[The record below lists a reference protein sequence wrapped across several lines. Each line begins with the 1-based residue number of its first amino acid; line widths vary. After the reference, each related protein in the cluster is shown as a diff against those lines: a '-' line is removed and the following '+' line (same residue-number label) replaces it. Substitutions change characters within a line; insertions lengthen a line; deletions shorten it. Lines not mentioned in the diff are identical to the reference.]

1 MVPQGVLLAP
11 GRGVAGVHIEIE
23 IPPLLAIDRLDAE
36 RARSRGLAVLDAAGV
51 ILLVLHRS
59 ALLHDLAEL
68 VAGSVVDDL
77 DGVTRAERDQLR
89 QI

>member
-11 GRGVAGVHIEIE
+11 GGRVAGVHIEIE
-23 IPPLLAIDRLDAE
+23 IPPLLVVDRLDAE
-36 RARSRGLAVLDAAGV
+36 RACRRRLAVLDAGGV
-51 ILLVLHRS
+51 VLLVLHRS

-77 DGVTRAERDQLR
+77 DGVTRAERY
-89 QI
+89 